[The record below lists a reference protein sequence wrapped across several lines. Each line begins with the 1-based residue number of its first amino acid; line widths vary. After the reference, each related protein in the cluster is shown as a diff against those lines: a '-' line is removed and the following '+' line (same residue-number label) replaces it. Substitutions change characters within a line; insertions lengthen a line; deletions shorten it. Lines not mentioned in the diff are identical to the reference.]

1 MMEAQAEEVTEE
13 GQRCRQIWETFE
25 RWSRKEVLIVGTRK
39 LTNKKRMKGSARLWL
54 TWLGEK
60 CCHLL
65 QWEDQERE
73 QVWEEA
79 RDAL

>member
-1 MMEAQAEEVTEE
+1 MMEAQAGEVTEE

-25 RWSRKEVLIVGTRK
+25 RWGRKEVLIVGTGK
-39 LTNKKRMKGSARLWL
+39 LANKKRLKGSARLWL

-65 QWEDQERE
+65 QREDQERE
-73 QVWEEA
+73 HVWEEA
-79 RDAL
+79 RAVL

>member
-13 GQRCRQIWETFE
+13 GQRCCQIWETFE

-60 CCHLL
+60 CCH
-65 QWEDQERE
+65 
-73 QVWEEA
+73 
-79 RDAL
+79 

>member
-39 LTNKKRMKGSARLWL
+39 LTKKRMKSSARLWL
-54 TWLGEK
+54 MWLGEK

-65 QWEDQERE
+65 QWEDQEGE
-73 QVWEEA
+73 PVWEEA
-79 RDAL
+79 RVAL